1 MMKIKNST
9 KTDAVLK
16 EIGAR
21 LTQQRVLAKLT
32 QAGLAGKA
40 GVSKRTVERIE
51 AGSSI
56 QLSTMIQVLRVFK
69 LLESFG
75 LSLTV
80 EDTAA
85 PAKKTTPIKKHRAV
99 QAAGTEV
106 SGTRSKSRSWGY

>member
-1 MMKIKNST
+1 MNIKNST

-32 QAGLAGKA
+32 QAGLAEKA

-56 QLSTMIQVLRVFK
+56 QVSTMIQVLRVFK
-69 LLESFG
+69 LLEPFG
-75 LSLTV
+75 LALTTDKAEAPVKKKAKAVRVEKNPSL
-80 EDTAA
+80 E
-85 PAKKTTPIKKHRAV
+85 P
-99 QAAGTEV
+99 
-106 SGTRSKSRSWGY
+106 SNKSHSWGY

>member
-1 MMKIKNST
+1 MNIKNST

-16 EIGAR
+16 EVGAR

-32 QAGLAGKA
+32 QAGLAEKA

-69 LLESFG
+69 LLEPFG
-75 LSLTV
+75 FALTSEKDKAPVNKKSKPVKAEKTLSP
-80 EDTAA
+80 E
-85 PAKKTTPIKKHRAV
+85 P
-99 QAAGTEV
+99 
-106 SGTRSKSRSWGY
+106 SNKSHSWGY